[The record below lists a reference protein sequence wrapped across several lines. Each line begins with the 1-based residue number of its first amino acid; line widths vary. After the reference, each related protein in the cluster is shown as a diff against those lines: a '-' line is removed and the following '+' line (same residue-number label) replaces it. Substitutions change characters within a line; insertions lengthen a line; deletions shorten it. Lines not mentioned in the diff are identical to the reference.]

1 MLPYLEVTK
10 NEEEETSTQV
20 EMPELVGETVQN
32 AKQILKELGLE
43 YEIDSTDANAV
54 ITNQIPKKG
63 IKINQGTKVV
73 LYTN

>member
-1 MLPYLEVTK
+1 MLPYLEVAK
-10 NEEEETSTQV
+10 NEEEQESTQV

-43 YEIDSTDANAV
+43 YEIDTVDTNAV

-63 IKINQGTKVV
+63 IKINQGTKVI
-73 LYTN
+73 LYSE

>member
-1 MLPYLEVTK
+1 MLPYLEVAK
-10 NEEEETSTQV
+10 NEEEETSIQV

-43 YEIDSTDANAV
+43 YEIDTVDTNAV

-63 IKINQGTKVV
+63 IKINQGTKVI
-73 LYTN
+73 LYSE